1 MATRQRARLSALRDP
16 VSILRALENKHITM
30 DATEYLTAS
39 GRVSETLRGMGIV
52 ELLVI
57 ARSMMPVLS
66 QLAENVLIERSADHL
81 IGDLPARTHARAATE
96 ALVRRL

>member
-81 IGDLPARTHARAATE
+81 IGDLPARTRARAATE
-96 ALVRRL
+96 ALVMQH

>member
-16 VSILRALENKHITM
+16 VSILRALENKHIAM
-30 DATEYLTAS
+30 DATEYLTS
-39 GRVSETLRGMGIV
+39 SRRVTEALRAMGVV

-66 QLAENVLIERSADHL
+66 QLAENVLIELGADHL
-81 IGDLPARTHARAATE
+81 VGDLPARTLARANTE
-96 ALVRRL
+96 ALLRRL

>member
-1 MATRQRARLSALRDP
+1 MATRQRTRLSALRDP
-16 VSILRALENKHITM
+16 VSILRALENKQIAM
-30 DATEYLTAS
+30 DATEYLTSS
-39 GRVSETLRGMGIV
+39 GRVSEALRGMGIV

-66 QLAENVLIERSADHL
+66 QLAENVLIERGADHL
-81 IGDLPARTHARAATE
+81 IGDLPARTLARAAAE

>member
-57 ARSMMPVLS
+57 ARSIMPVLS
-66 QLAENVLIERSADHL
+66 QLAENVLIERGADHL
-81 IGDLPARTHARAATE
+81 VGDLPARSLARATTE
-96 ALVRRL
+96 TLLQRL

>member
-1 MATRQRARLSALRDP
+1 
-16 VSILRALENKHITM
+16 
-30 DATEYLTAS
+30 
-39 GRVSETLRGMGIV
+39 MGVV

-66 QLAENVLIERSADHL
+66 QLAENVLIERGADHL
-81 IGDLPARTHARAATE
+81 IGDLPARTFARAAAE